1 MSPKTDFHKRI
12 HLSYAVPTFT
22 GFGYGSKV
30 IDVYQPV
37 SYVQILHDLGRELNT
52 QNVVILSIN
61 ELPEY
66 IF

>member
-1 MSPKTDFHKRI
+1 MPPKTDFHKRV

-30 IDVYQPV
+30 IDVYQPIR
-37 SYVQILHDLGRELNT
+37 YGQILHDLEQELNT
-52 QNVVILSIN
+52 HNVVILSIN

-66 IF
+66 IS